1 MADAIVSVVLEQLAS
16 VVRQE
21 VKLFWGVGNEVKK
34 LTSYFQTIQAVLLD
48 AEQRQVTEPAVRDW
62 LEKLK
67 DVSYDMDDVLD
78 KWNTAIQQRLRIE
91 RAENAHTL
99 KSKVCSCFIFPYSCL
114 RRVVLHSNIAFKIK
128 AINESVDAIAKE
140 RDMHNFKI
148 ATNSIE
154 RVESTSFI
162 DVSEVFGRDEE
173 KNALVGK
180 LLCESCE
187 ERNNPQ
193 IISIVGMGGIGKT
206 TLAQLA
212 YNSNEVIQHFEKR
225 IWVCVSEPFDMLRI
239 ARAILENLEGH
250 TPNLSTLQSLLEKI
264 SESLKTKKFI
274 IVLDDVWTED
284 YKHWEP
290 FHHCLKKGLN
300 GSKILVT
307 TRKQTTADMMRS
319 IDTIPIEKISEEKC
333 WSLFWRLAFY
343 GRPHECKTLEDI
355 GRKIVSKCKGL
366 PLAAKT
372 MGSLLRFKNDKK
384 EWENIL
390 CSEMWKLEEFEKGVV
405 PPLLLSYY
413 DLPSEVKRCFTYCA
427 MFPKAFNFEKDKLIK
442 LWMAQGYLGL
452 EHNEEMET
460 IGEKYFNKLAMLSF
474 FQEFEKDDDGS
485 IMRCKMHDIVHDVAQ
500 FLSKNE
506 CYMIEDKDLKEE
518 KMNALCEKAHQ
529 LMLVVTQGDTIPT
542 SICNFKKLRSLLFQ
556 IDCGVVG
563 EFIGSVLLPRLFDEL
578 GYLKTLGISSFPYRT
593 TFKHIPKRIGKLIHL
608 RYLDLSGNY
617 ELIKLPETLCELYNL
632 QTLNLDD
639 CYNLEE
645 LPQGI
650 GKLINLRHLMNKGT
664 TSLRYMPKGIER
676 LTNLRTLSEFRVCSG
691 DYGGKACSLEC
702 LNNLRHLESLGIAG
716 WENLRMDQIV
726 EFKINKNI
734 RVLRL
739 VFNRADQRADPMKDE
754 AILKA
759 FQPPP
764 DLQRLTI
771 TNYGGHTMSGLR
783 VTSLNNLKWIK
794 LQLSLNCLPL
804 TPLGKLRSLETLSI
818 GGWDSMSAVGNE
830 FLGVESDDDT
840 SSSSSFISFPRLK
853 TLKIS
858 RMGAWEVWDFGIDD
872 RVMPSLRSLEIRD
885 CILKGLPKQLLQM
898 APLQNLF
905 IEHCPILKELYAKGT
920 GEKWQDISHIPNIQ
934 II

>member
-1 MADAIVSVVLEQLAS
+1 
-16 VVRQE
+16 
-21 VKLFWGVGNEVKK
+21 
-34 LTSYFQTIQAVLLD
+34 
-48 AEQRQVTEPAVRDW
+48 
-62 LEKLK
+62 
-67 DVSYDMDDVLD
+67 MDDVLD

-114 RRVVLHSNIAFKIK
+114 RRVVLHSDIAFKIK

-140 RDMHNFKI
+140 RDMYNFKI

-154 RVESTSFI
+154 QPQRIESTSFI

-187 ERNNPQ
+187 ERNNPH

-225 IWVCVSEPFDMLRI
+225 IWVCVSDPFDVLRI

-250 TPNLSTLQSLLEKI
+250 ASSLSTLQSLLEKI
-264 SESLKTKKFI
+264 SESLRTKKFL

-284 YKHWEP
+284 YTHWEP
-290 FHHCLKKGLN
+290 FHHCLKNGLN

-319 IDTIPIEKISEEKC
+319 IDTISIEKISEEQC
-333 WSLFWRLAFY
+333 WSLFRRLAFF
-343 GRPHECKTLEDI
+343 GRHPDECETLEDI

-372 MGSLLRFKNDKK
+372 MGSLLRFKSTRK

-390 CSEMWKLEEFEKGVV
+390 CSETWKLEEFEKGVF

-413 DLPSEVKRCFTYCA
+413 DLPSKVKRCFTYCA
-427 MFPKAFNFEKDKLIK
+427 MFPKDFNFEKDELIK

-460 IGEKYFNKLAMLSF
+460 IGEKYFNRLAMLSF
-474 FQEFEKDDDGS
+474 FQEFENNYDGS

-500 FLSKNE
+500 FLSKKE
-506 CYMIEDKDLKEE
+506 CCMIEDKDLREG
-518 KMNALCEKAHQ
+518 KMNTLCEKARQ
-529 LMLVVTQGDTIPT
+529 LMLVVTGGYTIPT

-556 IDCGVVG
+556 SPKLLRRDVK
-563 EFIGSVLLPRLFDEL
+563 VLPKLFDEL
-578 GYLKTLGISSFPYRT
+578 ACLKALGIPSYGIE
-593 TFKHIPKRIGKLIHL
+593 HISKGIEKLIHL
-608 RYLDLSGNY
+608 RYLDLSSN
-617 ELIKLPETLCELYNL
+617 ENLRKLPETLCELYNL
-632 QTLNLDD
+632 QTLNLDECD
-639 CYNLEE
+639 NLKE

-650 GKLINLRHLMNKGT
+650 GKLINLRHLMNEGT

-676 LTNLRTLSEFRVCSG
+676 LINLRTLSEFHVCSG

-739 VFNRADQRADPMKDE
+739 VFNWDSLMTDPMKDE

-771 TNYGGHTMSGLR
+771 EKYGGHTMSGLR
-783 VTSLNNLKWIK
+783 MTSLNNLKWIK
-794 LQLSLNCLPL
+794 LVDCDYCLHLP
-804 TPLGKLRSLETLSI
+804 PLGKLPSLETLSI
-818 GGWDSMSAVGNE
+818 DRMRSVRAVGNE

-840 SSSSSFISFPRLK
+840 SSSSSFISFPKLK
-853 TLKIS
+853 TLKIWYM
-858 RMGAWEVWDFGIDD
+858 RAWEVWDFGIDD
-872 RVMPSLRSLEIRD
+872 DQITRVMPSLRSLEILGCDR
-885 CILKGLPKQLLQM
+885 LKGLPKQLLQM

-905 IEHCPILKELYAKGT
+905 IKDCPILKQLYTKGT
-920 GEKWQDISHIPNIQ
+920 EEKWQDISHIPNIK

>member
-21 VKLFWGVGNEVKK
+21 VKLVWGVGNEVKK
-34 LTSYFQTIQAVLLD
+34 LTSNFQTIQAVLLD
-48 AEQRQVTEPAVRDW
+48 AEQRQVTEPVVSVW

-78 KWNTAIQQRLRIE
+78 KWNTAILQRLQIE

-99 KSKVCSCFIFPYSCL
+99 KSKVCSSFLFSYSYL
-114 RRVVLHSNIAFKIK
+114 RRVVSHCDIAFKIK
-128 AINESVDAIAKE
+128 AINESVDAITKE
-140 RDMHNFKI
+140 RDMYNFKI

-154 RVESTSFI
+154 QLQRVESTSFI

-173 KNALVGK
+173 KNVLVGK

-187 ERNNPQ
+187 ERNNPH

-225 IWVCVSEPFDMLRI
+225 IWVCVSDPFDVLRI
-239 ARAILENLEGH
+239 ARAILENIEVH
-250 TPNLSTLQSLLEKI
+250 ASSLSTLESLLQKI
-264 SESLKTKKFI
+264 SESLRTKKFL

-284 YKHWEP
+284 YTHWEP
-290 FHHCLKKGLN
+290 FHHCLKNGLN

-319 IDTIPIEKISEEKC
+319 IDTIPIEKISEEQC
-333 WSLFWRLAFY
+333 WSLFRRLAFF
-343 GRPHECKTLEDI
+343 GRHPDECETLEDI

-372 MGSLLRFKNDKK
+372 MGSLLRFKSTRK
-384 EWENIL
+384 EWKNIL
-390 CSEMWKLEEFEKGVV
+390 CSEMWKLEEFEKGVFT
-405 PPLLLSYY
+405 PLLLSYY
-413 DLPSEVKRCFTYCA
+413 DLPSKVKRCFTYCA
-427 MFPKAFNFEKDKLIK
+427 MFPKDFHFEKDGLIK

-452 EHNEEMET
+452 EHNEDMET
-460 IGEKYFNKLAMLSF
+460 SGEKYFNRLAMLSF
-474 FQEFEKDDDGS
+474 FQEFEKDDDGR

-506 CYMIEDKDLKEE
+506 CCMIEDKDLREG
-518 KMNALCEKAHQ
+518 KMNTLCEKASQ
-529 LMLVVTQGDTIPT
+529 LMLVITGRDTIFT

-556 IDCGVVG
+556 SPDLLNYLRRDVK
-563 EFIGSVLLPRLFDEL
+563 VLPKLFDEL
-578 GYLKTLGISSFPYRT
+578 GCLKALGIRNFCT
-593 TFKHIPKRIGKLIHL
+593 QHIPKGIGKLIHL

-617 ELIKLPETLCELYNL
+617 ELIKLPETLCELHNL
-632 QTLNLDD
+632 QTLNLDGCD
-639 CYNLEE
+639 NLKE

-650 GKLINLRHLMNKGT
+650 GKLINLRHLMNKGSR
-664 TSLRYMPKGIER
+664 SLRYMPKGIER
-676 LTNLRTLSEFRVCSG
+676 LINLRTLSEFRVCSG

-702 LNNLRHLESLGIAG
+702 LNNLPHLESLGIAG
-716 WENLRMDQIV
+716 WESLRMDQIV

-771 TNYGGHTMSGLR
+771 QRYEGHTMSGLR
-783 VTSLNNLKWIK
+783 VTSLNKLKWIK
-794 LQLSLNCLPL
+794 LQLFHNCLLLP
-804 TPLGKLRSLETLSI
+804 PLGKLPSLETLSI
-818 GGWDSMSAVGNE
+818 EKMTSVRAVGNE

-840 SSSSSFISFPRLK
+840 SLSSSFISFPRLK

-858 RMGAWEVWDFGIDD
+858 DMWAWEVWDFGIDD
-872 RVMPSLRSLEIRD
+872 RVMPSLRSLEIRN
-885 CILKGLPKQLLQM
+885 CYELKGLPKQLLQM

-905 IEHCPILKELYAKGT
+905 IEHCPILKQLYTKGT
-920 GEKWQDISHIPNIQ
+920 EEK
-934 II
+934 